1 MPEALLHYIIVHK
14 YICTYISILCLV
26 LHMKKGPMSSIL
38 TKITLIVSVKQLFS
52 FFKMFSSLPSIKNFS
67 KVFKKLW
74 NNDEGFFFCI
84 ECCSCCLNVHVDAKK
99 KKHIQSQFSY
109 SMVALNRQLHH
120 LMAKLV
126 LPQKLEWFNS
136 LSFALLYVL
145 SLWDM
150 MLKLCR
156 ILKNQ
161 HNIYLSQCAIKW
173 KKVPEMHNTFLKK

>member
-1 MPEALLHYIIVHK
+1 MPIGGSRKYGPSRDLCDSKGISEHAVLHNGTKTHLSSVFLRNTANFQQALLHYIIVHK

-84 ECCSCCLNVHVDAKK
+84 ECCCCCLNVHVDAKK
-99 KKHIQSQFSY
+99 KSIFNLNFHIPWWHSTDS
-109 SMVALNRQLHH
+109 SIIWWLN
-120 LMAKLV
+120 
-126 LPQKLEWFNS
+126 
-136 LSFALLYVL
+136 LSC
-145 SLWDM
+145 
-150 MLKLCR
+150 LK
-156 ILKNQ
+156 
-161 HNIYLSQCAIKW
+161 S
-173 KKVPEMHNTFLKK
+173 